1 MVTAITN
8 DIKII
13 VEVEFQQKQPSGF
26 VMENIFAYRITIIN
40 KSDFTVKLLRRH
52 WYINDCQNSVR
63 EVEGDGVVGL
73 QPIIEPGCQ
82 HQYVSG
88 CNIKSDIGKMYGY
101 YIMEQ
106 LIDGKELKV
115 TIPAFNLVVPYLMN

>member
-13 VEVEFQQKQPSGF
+13 VEVEFQQKQPNNFSL
-26 VMENIFAYRITIIN
+26 ENIFAYRITIENNSEYTI
-40 KSDFTVKLLRRH
+40 KLLRRH
-52 WYINDCQNSVR
+52 WFINDATHPQR

-73 QPIIEPGCQ
+73 QPIIEPGNT

-101 YIMEQ
+101 YTMEQ
-106 LIDGKELKV
+106 LIDGKEFKV
-115 TIPAFNLVVPYLMN
+115 TIPSFNLIVPYVMN

>member
-13 VEVEFQQKQPSGF
+13 VEVEFQQKQPNGL
-26 VMENIFAYRITIIN
+26 VHENIFAYRITIENNSEYTI
-40 KSDFTVKLLRRH
+40 KLLRRH
-52 WYINDCQNSVR
+52 WYINDSAHAKR
-63 EVEGDGVVGL
+63 EVLGDGVVGL
-73 QPIIEPGCQ
+73 QPVIEPGNS

-106 LIDGKELKV
+106 LLDGKEFKV
-115 TIPAFNLVVPYLMN
+115 TIPSFNLIVPFVMN